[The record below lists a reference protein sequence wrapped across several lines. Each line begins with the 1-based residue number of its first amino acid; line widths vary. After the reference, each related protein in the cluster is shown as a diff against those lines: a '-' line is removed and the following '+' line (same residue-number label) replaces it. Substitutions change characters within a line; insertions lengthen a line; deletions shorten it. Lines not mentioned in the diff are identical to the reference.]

1 MPAGDRTPGASWLCL
16 IPGVSPHP
24 GPGAVPVRP
33 GRQAEEEPLW
43 ARPAPQL
50 RVSVAY
56 LPEALQLR
64 AVPLGPGVGTGLAGF
79 ATPVSCGKSGSSG
92 RAGQRR
98 QCCPVLD
105 PPPSQFQPPLCLLS
119 HLSQGS
125 CPGSWKAELWGSS
138 SACDCGQIPY
148 WTSVFICPVGL
159 WAFQSSSSHILGFQL
174 KLRHFLSISGTS

>member
-105 PPPSQFQPPLCLLS
+105 PPPPNSSLPSVLFPTFLREAAQGAGKQSCGSPHQHVTVGKSPIGPL
-119 HLSQGS
+119 
-125 CPGSWKAELWGSS
+125 SS
-138 SACDCGQIPY
+138 SVQWGFGLFNPQAA
-148 WTSVFICPVGL
+148 TS
-159 WAFQSSSSHILGFQL
+159 
-174 KLRHFLSISGTS
+174 